1 LAYQRD
7 DGLWDLEARLV
18 DSKPRDIALAS
29 GIRPQGVPVHDM
41 TLCVTIDT
49 ALTILEATSRSDSTP
64 YPGECERIN
73 SAYAQLVGLN
83 LMRGFRHAVRERL
96 GGIAGC
102 THLTELTAVLPTV
115 AIQAFA
121 GVVVET
127 GDGAPASEA
136 EADDPSKIQA
146 KPFQIDRCHALR
158 SDGTAVRQYY
168 PRWYRTPADLAEPDT
183 SKKTSRSEESA

>member
-1 LAYQRD
+1 M
-7 DGLWDLEARLV
+7 

-29 GIRPQGVPVHDM
+29 GVRPQGLPVHDM

-102 THLTELTAVLPTV
+102 THLTELTAVLPTA

-127 GDGAPASEA
+127 GDGAPEFEA
-136 EADDPSKIQA
+136 EVDDPSKTQA

-158 SDGTAVRQYY
+158 SEGNAVRQYY
-168 PRWYRTPADLAEPDT
+168 PRWYRTPADLAEPDA
-183 SKKTSRSEESA
+183 SK